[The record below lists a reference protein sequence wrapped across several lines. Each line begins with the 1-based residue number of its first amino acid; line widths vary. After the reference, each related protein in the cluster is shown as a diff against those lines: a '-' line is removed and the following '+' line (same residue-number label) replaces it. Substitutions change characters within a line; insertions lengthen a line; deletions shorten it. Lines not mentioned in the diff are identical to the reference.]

1 MSDFPQDQPL
11 PAPGF
16 ADLRPACPPAGYPWF
31 AVRVR
36 SNYERITS
44 TILRGKG
51 FEQFAALYLTKRR
64 WSDRLKE
71 VELPLFPGYVFC
83 RFDPDR
89 RLPILTT
96 AGVVHIVG
104 VGNTPEPVDQA
115 EIAAIQA
122 VVRSGL
128 PARPWPFLRV
138 GERVRVE
145 YGSMK
150 DVEGIVVSFK
160 KELRLVISVTLL
172 QRSVAVEIER
182 GWIRPV

>member
-1 MSDFPQDQPL
+1 MSEKSRALD
-11 PAPGF
+11 
-16 ADLRPACPPAGYPWF
+16 AGHVEALLPWF
-31 AVRVR
+31 ALRVR

-51 FEQFAALYLTKRR
+51 YEEFAALYLTKRR

-83 RFDPDR
+83 RFDPEQ

-104 VGNTPEPVDQA
+104 VGNRPAPVDQG
-115 EIAAIQA
+115 EIAAVKA
-122 VVRSGL
+122 VIRSGL
-128 PARPWPFLRV
+128 PARPWPFLHV

-145 YGSMK
+145 CGSMK
-150 DVEGIVVSFK
+150 DVEGIVVSLR
-160 KELRLVISVTLL
+160 KELRLVISVTIL

-182 GWIRPV
+182 DWIRPV

>member
-1 MSDFPQDQPL
+1 MSDFPQNQSPDL
-11 PAPGF
+11 GF
-16 ADLRPACPPAGYPWF
+16 ADLPSACLPVGYPWF

-36 SNYERITS
+36 SNYERIAS

-51 FEQFAALYLTKRR
+51 YEEFAALYLTKRR

-83 RFDPDR
+83 RFDPER

-104 VGNTPEPVDQA
+104 VGNTPEPVDGA
-115 EIAAIQA
+115 EIAAIQS
-122 VVRSGL
+122 VIRSGL

-150 DVEGIVVSFK
+150 DVEGIVVSLK
-160 KELRLVISVTLL
+160 KELRLVISVTIL

>member
-1 MSDFPQDQPL
+1 MSDFLQNQSPDPES
-11 PAPGF
+11 AE
-16 ADLRPACPPAGYPWF
+16 LRTGGLSAGHPWF

-36 SNYERITS
+36 SNYERTTS
-44 TILRGKG
+44 TILRSKG
-51 FEQFAALYLTKRR
+51 YEEFPALYPSKRR

-83 RFDPDR
+83 RFDSDR

-104 VGNTPEPVDQA
+104 VGNTPEPVDGA

-128 PARPWPFLRV
+128 PAGPWPFLRV

-145 YGSMK
+145 CGSMK
-150 DVEGIVVSFK
+150 DVEGIVVSLK
-160 KELRLVISVTLL
+160 KQLRLVISVTLL

>member
-1 MSDFPQDQPL
+1 MPDFPPNQSPK
-11 PAPGF
+11 PGF
-16 ADLRPACPPAGYPWF
+16 AERRAASSPDGHPWF

-51 FEQFAALYLTKRR
+51 YEEFAALYLTKRR
-64 WSDRLKE
+64 WSDRLKD

-83 RFDPDR
+83 RFDPDQ

-104 VGNTPEPVDQA
+104 VGNKPESVNQA

-138 GERVRVE
+138 GQRVRVD

-150 DVEGIVVSFK
+150 DVEGIVVK
-160 KELRLVISVTLL
+160 LKNELRLVISVTIL

-182 GWIRPV
+182 GWIRPL